1 MAWQDVVT
9 PVVIASITSV
19 GLTWVKEFFREKREK
34 KSTAIQKAI
43 ILALQLEKFSIECSF
58 YIQDLDIYNRHCYD
72 ELIDI
77 SKRSHDSLPNLG
89 VSLGNDTYKEIK
101 TEYVSQIANLL
112 IELQISQA
120 SIKDAFDVDIDIGIK
135 ELLIQAGV
143 LGYKAWNLSK
153 KLRKEYNL
161 LPLELEN
168 LGYNPIEEYLIPQ
181 YQEQIKK
188 EKQQ

>member
-1 MAWQDVVT
+1 M
-9 PVVIASITSV
+9 
-19 GLTWVKEFFREKREK
+19 
-34 KSTAIQKAI
+34 
-43 ILALQLEKFSIECSF
+43 
-58 YIQDLDIYNRHCYD
+58 
-72 ELIDI
+72 
-77 SKRSHDSLPNLG
+77 
-89 VSLGNDTYKEIK
+89 GNDTYKEIK